1 MEIQSINSIININN
15 TQAKT
20 GSVQNNEFKE
30 LFDKITGGDL
40 AQEMRDTYD
49 VTLNVGSIGNVT
61 DFLNTHDIR
70 CKNFVAISTDTLSK
84 MEENPALKKKVMSA
98 IEEFCSPKAQ
108 AEINAL
114 APPVKSA
121 GMIVYPDGDTLYWLE
136 GYSNEIGNEK
146 DKKIV
151 NEKSISESFQKYSDT
166 DYQVTENNLEAI
178 MQIMA
183 AEYER
188 KIENEF

>member
-1 MEIQSINSIININN
+1 MGYGNTKYKLKYQYN
-15 TQAKT
+15 TQDKAC
-20 GSVQNNEFKE
+20 GVQSNEFKE

-40 AQEMRDTYD
+40 AQEIRDTYD

-70 CKNFVAISTDTLSK
+70 CKNYVAISADTLSK
-84 MEENPALKKKVMSA
+84 MEENPVLKKKVMSA

-136 GYSNEIGNEK
+136 GYPNDFGDMKEKKVIVSEADIANAQRVYSSAIDGN
-146 DKKIV
+146 V
-151 NEKSISESFQKYSDT
+151 
-166 DYQVTENNLEAI
+166 VENNMETA
-178 MQIMA
+178 MQILGTAYM
-183 AEYER
+183 R
-188 KIENEF
+188 KDM

>member
-1 MEIQSINSIININN
+1 MEIQGINSSININH
-15 TQAKT
+15 TQAQT
-20 GSVQNNEFKE
+20 GSVQSNEFKE
-30 LFDKITGGDL
+30 LLDKIMGGDM
-40 AQEMRDTYD
+40 AQKIRDTYD

-70 CKNFVAISTDTLSK
+70 CKNYVAISADTLSK

-98 IEEFCSPKAQ
+98 IEEFCSPEAQ

-136 GYSNEIGNEK
+136 GYPNDLGDVK
-146 DKKIV
+146 DKKV
-151 NEKSISESFQKYSDT
+151 VVSET
-166 DYQVTENNLEAI
+166 DIIDAQRVYCSAIDGNVMENSMETA
-178 MQIMA
+178 MQILEIAYM
-183 AEYER
+183 R
-188 KIENEF
+188 KDM

>member
-1 MEIQSINSIININN
+1 MEIQSINSNININN
-15 TQAKT
+15 TQTKA
-20 GSVQNNEFKE
+20 GSVQSNEFKE

-40 AQEMRDTYD
+40 AQEIRDTYD

-70 CKNFVAISTDTLSK
+70 CKNFVSISGETLSK
-84 MEENPALKKKVMSA
+84 MEDNPALKNKVMSA

-121 GMIVYPDGDTLYWLE
+121 GMIVYPDGETLYWLE
-136 GYSNEIGNEK
+136 GYPNDFGDMKEK
-146 DKKIV
+146 KVI
-151 NEKSISESFQKYSDT
+151 ISEADIINAYSEYCSEIDGIM
-166 DYQVTENNLEAI
+166 ENNIVSAMEVLRTT
-178 MQIMA
+178 
-183 AEYER
+183 YS
-188 KIENEF
+188 KKDV

>member
-1 MEIQSINSIININN
+1 MEIQSINSNININN
-15 TQAKT
+15 TQAKA
-20 GSVQNNEFKE
+20 GSVQSNEFKE
-30 LFDKITGGDL
+30 LFDKITGGDM
-40 AQEMRDTYD
+40 AQEIRDTYD

-70 CKNFVAISTDTLSK
+70 CKNFVAISADTLSK

-98 IEEFCSPKAQ
+98 IREFCGPKAQ

-136 GYSNEIGNEK
+136 GYPNDFGDMKEK
-146 DKKIV
+146 KVI
-151 NEKSISESFQKYSDT
+151 ISEADIADAQRIYSSSIDGN
-166 DYQVTENNLEAI
+166 VMENDIETA
-178 MQIMA
+178 MQILGTAYM
-183 AEYER
+183 R
-188 KIENEF
+188 KDI

>member
-1 MEIQSINSIININN
+1 MEIQSINSNININN
-15 TQAKT
+15 TQAKA
-20 GSVQNNEFKE
+20 GSVQSNEFKE
-30 LFDKITGGDL
+30 LFGKITGGDM
-40 AQEMRDTYD
+40 AQEIRDTYD

-70 CKNFVAISTDTLSK
+70 CKNFVAISADTLSK
-84 MEENPALKKKVMSA
+84 MEENSALKKKVMSA

-136 GYSNEIGNEK
+136 GYPNDFGDMIEKKVIASEVDMANAQRIYSSSIDGN
-146 DKKIV
+146 V
-151 NEKSISESFQKYSDT
+151 M
-166 DYQVTENNLEAI
+166 ENDIETA
-178 MQIMA
+178 MQILGTTYMQ
-183 AEYER
+183 
-188 KIENEF
+188 KDM

>member
-98 IEEFCSPKAQ
+98 IEEFCSPEAQ

-166 DYQVTENNLEAI
+166 DYQVTENNLESI

-183 AEYER
+183 AEYKR
-188 KIENEF
+188 RIENEC

>member
-1 MEIQSINSIININN
+1 MEIQSINSNFNINN
-15 TQAKT
+15 MQAKA
-20 GSVQNNEFKE
+20 GSVQSNEFKE

-40 AQEMRDTYD
+40 AQEIRDTYD

-70 CKNFVAISTDTLSK
+70 CKNYVAISADTLSK

-98 IEEFCSPKAQ
+98 IEDFCSPEAQ

-121 GMIVYPDGDTLYWLE
+121 GMIVYPDGDTLSWLE
-136 GYSNEIGNEK
+136 GYPNDFGNMKEK
-146 DKKIV
+146 KVI
-151 NEKSISESFQKYSDT
+151 
-166 DYQVTENNLEAI
+166 VTEADIADAQRVYSSAIDGNVMENNIETA
-178 MQIMA
+178 MQILGTTYM
-183 AEYER
+183 R
-188 KIENEF
+188 KNM

>member
-1 MEIQSINSIININN
+1 MEIEGINSSININH
-15 TQAKT
+15 TQAQT
-20 GSVQNNEFKE
+20 GSVQSNEFKE
-30 LFDKITGGDL
+30 LLDKIMGGDM
-40 AQEMRDTYD
+40 AQKIRDTYD

-70 CKNFVAISTDTLSK
+70 CKNYVAISADTLSK

-98 IEEFCSPKAQ
+98 IEEFCSPEAQ

-136 GYSNEIGNEK
+136 GYPNDLGDVKEKKVIVSEADITDAQKIYSSTIDGN
-146 DKKIV
+146 V
-151 NEKSISESFQKYSDT
+151 M
-166 DYQVTENNLEAI
+166 ENNMETA
-178 MQIMA
+178 MQILGTAYM
-183 AEYER
+183 R
-188 KIENEF
+188 KDI

>member
-1 MEIQSINSIININN
+1 MEIQSINSNININN
-15 TQAKT
+15 TQAKA
-20 GSVQNNEFKE
+20 GSVQSNEFKE
-30 LFDKITGGDL
+30 LFDKITGGDM
-40 AQEMRDTYD
+40 AQEIRDTYD

-70 CKNFVAISTDTLSK
+70 CKNFVAISADTLSK
-84 MEENPALKKKVMSA
+84 MEENPVLKKKVMSA

-136 GYSNEIGNEK
+136 GYPNDFGDMKEKKVIASEVYMANAQRIYSSSIDGN
-146 DKKIV
+146 V
-151 NEKSISESFQKYSDT
+151 M
-166 DYQVTENNLEAI
+166 ENDIETA
-178 MQIMA
+178 MQILGTTYM
-183 AEYER
+183 R
-188 KIENEF
+188 KDM

>member
-1 MEIQSINSIININN
+1 MEIQSINSNININN
-15 TQAKT
+15 TQAKA
-20 GSVQNNEFKE
+20 GSVQSNEFKE

-40 AQEMRDTYD
+40 AQEIRDTYD

-70 CKNFVAISTDTLSK
+70 CKNYVAVSADTLSK
-84 MEENPALKKKVMSA
+84 MEENPVLKKKVMSA
-98 IEEFCSPKAQ
+98 IEEFCSPEAQ

-136 GYSNEIGNEK
+136 GYPNDFGDMKENKVIASEVDMANAQRIYSSSIDGN
-146 DKKIV
+146 V
-151 NEKSISESFQKYSDT
+151 M
-166 DYQVTENNLEAI
+166 ENDIETA
-178 MQIMA
+178 MQILGTTYM
-183 AEYER
+183 R
-188 KIENEF
+188 KDM

>member
-1 MEIQSINSIININN
+1 MEIQSINSNININN
-15 TQAKT
+15 IQAKA
-20 GSVQNNEFKE
+20 GSVQSNEFKE

-40 AQEMRDTYD
+40 AQEIRDTYD

-70 CKNFVAISTDTLSK
+70 CKNFVSISGETLSK
-84 MEENPALKKKVMSA
+84 MEDNPALKNKVMSA

-121 GMIVYPDGDTLYWLE
+121 GMIVYPDGETLYWLE
-136 GYSNEIGNEK
+136 GYPNDFGDMKEK
-146 DKKIV
+146 KVI
-151 NEKSISESFQKYSDT
+151 ISEADIINAYSEYCSEIDGIM
-166 DYQVTENNLEAI
+166 ENNIVSAMEVLRTT
-178 MQIMA
+178 
-183 AEYER
+183 YS
-188 KIENEF
+188 KKDV

>member
-1 MEIQSINSIININN
+1 MEIQSINSNININN
-15 TQAKT
+15 TQDKAC
-20 GSVQNNEFKE
+20 GVQSNEFKE

-40 AQEMRDTYD
+40 AQEIRDTYD

-70 CKNFVAISTDTLSK
+70 CKNFVAISADTLSK
-84 MEENPALKKKVMSA
+84 MEENPVLKKKVMSA

-136 GYSNEIGNEK
+136 GYPNDFGDMKEKKVIASEVDMANAQRIYSSSIDGN
-146 DKKIV
+146 V
-151 NEKSISESFQKYSDT
+151 M
-166 DYQVTENNLEAI
+166 ENDIETA
-178 MQIMA
+178 MQILGTTYMQ
-183 AEYER
+183 
-188 KIENEF
+188 KDM